1 MTRNMPRITST
12 TQPIAFCG
20 RFAVLDF
27 PPAGLYFAITAMVSP
42 RNRAAMQESSLMTR
56 KRIWP
61 VLALALGLAA
71 CGTKELQLAE
81 VLPETVAGDDGGRAV
96 KWRRT
101 AVRDLAAAGAP
112 DAVPRKYI
120 EAIRSASYEGPGRL
134 EARAYRLISPDVA
147 LDVVQ
152 RWKPSMDT
160 VFFYRGRF
168 LVVVKWES
176 ANREALQ
183 EFVRELERR
192 LGAAGN

>member
-1 MTRNMPRITST
+1 MTRNIPRITRT

-20 RFAVLDF
+20 RFVFLDF
-27 PPAGLYFAITAMVSP
+27 PPAGLYLAITAMVSP
-42 RNRAAMQESSLMTR
+42 RNRAAMQESNLMSR

-61 VLALALGLAA
+61 VLTLALGLAA
-71 CGTKELQLAE
+71 CGKKELQRAE
-81 VLPETVAGDDGGRAV
+81 VLPETVAV

-101 AVRDLAAAGAP
+101 AVRDLAAGGAP